1 MAAFDFDTLIDRKNT
16 NSLKYDFAV
25 ERGRPADVLPLWVA
39 DMDFQAPSCVLE
51 ALQKSVAHGIF
62 GYSDTKADYDE
73 AVILFTHAHV
83 DHISAAGAVAN
94 ALHIAKVYL
103 NPADKPI
110 YYSPGN
116 TVGNYIP
123 AAEDLPDTTWPP
135 EDPRMLVLPCPGH
148 STGGVSYYFP
158 EIDTVFSGDTLFFSS
173 IGRTDLP
180 GGSEKQLLDSVHKQL
195 FNLPDD
201 TRVVPGHGPF
211 TSIGYEKKNNP
222 YV

>member
-1 MAAFDFDTLIDRKNT
+1 MPDSPFKSVIVGLLEVNCCLVQLPGSRTLYIIDPGGDWKLIEAESRQFDF
-16 NSLKYDFAV
+16 
-25 ERGRPADVLPLWVA
+25 
-39 DMDFQAPSCVLE
+39 
-51 ALQKSVAHGIF
+51 
-62 GYSDTKADYDE
+62 DE

-83 DHISAAGAVAN
+83 DHISAAGEIAD
-94 ALHIAKVYL
+94 ALNIRRVYL

-123 AAEDLPDTTWPP
+123 AAENLPDTTWPP
-135 EDPRMLVLPCPGH
+135 EDPRMLVLACPGH
-148 STGGVSYYFP
+148 SPGSVAYYFP
-158 EIDTVFSGDTLFFSS
+158 ELDTVFSGDTLFFES

-195 FNLPDD
+195 FNLPDG
-201 TRVVPGHGPF
+201 TLVVPGHGPS